1 MAKTYTIKK
10 THNGR
15 SNYIQGTIE
24 QLAHYFGYLLECGES
39 WERMEL
45 AEKNSHRKPTITTE
59 PKTIK
64 SLMKSLEKSVEYTQG
79 GCYHRDSHELVDAVP
94 EGVELSDLAK
104 ESA

>member
-15 SNYIQGTIE
+15 SNYIHGTIE
-24 QLAHYFGYLLECGES
+24 QLAHYFGYLLECGEG

-45 AEKNSHRKPTITTE
+45 AEKNSHRKLTITTE
-59 PKTIK
+59 PKSIK

-79 GCYHRDSHELVDAVP
+79 GCYHRDFYELVDTVP
-94 EGVELSDLAK
+94 EGAEISDLAK

>member
-1 MAKTYTIKK
+1 MAKTYIIKK

-15 SNYIQGTIE
+15 SNYIHGTIE

-39 WERMEL
+39 WEYQEL

-59 PKTIK
+59 PKSIK

-79 GCYHRDSHELVDAVP
+79 GCFHRDSHVLAAAVP
-94 EGVELSDLAK
+94 EGAEFSDLTQK
-104 ESA
+104 SA